1 MALVATGCA
10 GDSGSAGDESQGRL
24 PLEIVEAGQPIG
36 SLDGSPEET
45 FGLITQLATGPDDE
59 LYVVDGLGRTVRVFD
74 REGGY
79 LRSLGREGSGPG
91 EFRAPNF
98 VIAGPD
104 GTVSVRD
111 LELER
116 LVVFDRR
123 GDPVAT
129 WPAPNQ
135 QAYWD
140 PLRTDSA
147 GRVYIGVRSWGD
159 SVSPHHVIRFDPIV
173 GPESAD
179 TIPIPRTVLDG
190 ITGPNGFLAE
200 QPFATHP
207 SWDVTPDG
215 AVWFAEGEEAH
226 IERRDGRTVGT
237 IALVPLRFPISS
249 EVADSARTA
258 TEEAI
263 RGRLRPGFD
272 GSDAVGAIQVP
283 THHPEILGL
292 LVDRRSRLW
301 VRRPTL
307 DEGVSAVFDVLT
319 PTGDLLARV
328 GLATPGDRRLDMRWI
343 ALGRETIYVASLDA
357 LDVPRVERYPV
368 PEALR

>member
-1 MALVATGCA
+1 M
-10 GDSGSAGDESQGRL
+10 
-24 PLEIVEAGQPIG
+24 EAGQPIG
-36 SLDGSPEET
+36 SLDGPPEET

-59 LYVVDGLGRTVRVFD
+59 LYVVDALGRTVRVYD

-79 LRSLGREGSGPG
+79 LRSLGRQGSGPG

-159 SVSPHHVIRFDPIV
+159 SVSPHHVIRFDPLV

-207 SWDVTPDG
+207 SWDVSLDG

-237 IALVPLRFPISS
+237 TALVPLRLPISL

-283 THHPEILGL
+283 TYHPEILGL
-292 LVDRRSRLW
+292 LVDVRSRLW

-307 DEGVSAVFDVLT
+307 DEGVAVAFDVLT
-319 PTGDLLARV
+319 PTGDLLVRV

-343 ALGRETIYVASLDA
+343 ALGGETIYVASLDA